1 MVHVVARSS
10 WAFQSASYPHQCMFL
25 MSVCLSVCSK
35 GVMEP
40 MQTLL
45 EEDCASLHRQGKEYW
60 RNQTEV
66 YSVTDKLCQV
76 GQVGR

>member
-1 MVHVVARSS
+1 
-10 WAFQSASYPHQCMFL
+10 
-25 MSVCLSVCSK
+25 
-35 GVMEP
+35 MEP

-66 YSVTDKLCQV
+66 YSLTDKLCQV
-76 GQVGR
+76 RGSAPIQLP